1 MKYGYARVSTP
12 DQCLS
17 LQLDA
22 LKQYGVDK
30 IYQEKISGKNKS
42 KPILDS
48 LIEKLVSGDQLVVWK
63 LDRLGR
69 ITCELMRLQEDLQSK
84 DISLISLT
92 ENLDTSTPI
101 GKFAFQLLCSLAEM
115 ERNVISERTVAG
127 LLAAKAKG
135 RTGGRKPGLSEAA
148 KKKVKLAVTEY
159 AKYLRYKSETINDLC
174 HIVGVSR
181 ATFYKYLKLG
191 GININAK
198 DKSV

>member
-22 LKQYGVDK
+22 LKRYGVDI

-42 KPILDS
+42 KPILDD
-48 LIEKLVSGDQLVVWK
+48 LIKKLVSGDQLVVWK

-69 ITCELMRLQEDLQSK
+69 ITCELMKLQEYLQSK
-84 DISLISLT
+84 NIGLISLT

-127 LLAAKAKG
+127 LLAAKAQG
-135 RTGGRKPGLSEAA
+135 RTGGRKPGLTESA
-148 KKKVKLAVTEY
+148 KKKAKLAVAEY
-159 AKYLRYKSETINDLC
+159 TKYLRYRNGTINDIC
-174 HIVGVSR
+174 KIVGISR
-181 ATFYKYLKLG
+181 ATFYKYLKLE
-191 GININAK
+191 GIEINVK
-198 DKSV
+198 D

>member
-12 DQCLS
+12 DQSLS

-48 LIEKLVSGDQLVVWK
+48 LIDKLVSGDQLIVWK

-69 ITCELMRLQEDLQSK
+69 ITCELMKLQEDLQTRNVC
-84 DISLISLT
+84 LISLT
-92 ENLDTSTPI
+92 ESLDTSTPI
-101 GKFAFQLLCSLAEM
+101 GKFAFQLLCGLAEM
-115 ERNVISERTVAG
+115 ERNVISERTMAG
-127 LLAAKAKG
+127 LLAARRKG

-148 KKKVKLAVTEY
+148 KKKVKLAVLEY
-159 AKYLRYKSETINDLC
+159 TKYLRLKNGTINDIC
-174 HIVGVSR
+174 KIVGVSR
-181 ATFYKYLKLG
+181 ATLYKYLKIG
-191 GININAK
+191 GIK
-198 DKSV
+198 VYTKSD